1 MKVLFAV
8 NNEHISDSII
18 KKYQQDYRELISS
31 KNVYYFNALLKELQE
46 DKSYDRI
53 VIGEDL
59 EMFSNNNYDV
69 MDKFIF
75 DKLDKISDE
84 ASNASGED
92 IPIVLI
98 CTDRRSKS
106 DPILVKLFSIG
117 IYSALLGQDRTI
129 TNVCKLINIPRTKK
143 EAKIYY
149 RIDSDDAD
157 YKSES
162 ENDVSEVE
170 IQNILMHYKR
180 LGKNEEKYVDSFN
193 SIASQYTDAQLK
205 VIAKFLPLN
214 VKAVLEAE
222 CPKYQEIMMG
232 GPAKVISAPQVKET
246 KTKYKESVDKY
257 KNQKTTTK
265 FDNAK
270 LDLVQKQL
278 EKNKLTKP
286 VVVPSAMNINRVT
299 KIEQNPLFEDEELNN
314 QGNIQNSQNV
324 PNMQNG
330 LNGMDNQTNIQ
341 NNIDSQMMPNN
352 TLEDDDPLASI
363 KEELKGMIESG
374 EGTENT
380 EQPVIQPKRGRG
392 RPKKVQPQPVQAP
405 NLSTQVSNDANA
417 SILPGFEDITEEVA
431 QPKRGRGRP
440 KKVQPQPVQTSNQT
454 MEVGNNNLNNT
465 TNATN
470 DGYENIVTNNNI
482 QPSVNLFD
490 LDDDVE
496 ETNNSYSQES
506 TSNNQMSNG
515 TILPGI
521 DDDDDET
528 VNLPNQNY
536 NMQNN
541 NYMPNTQGN
550 NSNSYNNDV
559 YNQNNYNQNQNN
571 YSQNGYNQNSQSL
584 QYTQNS
590 NVDFTRLFTSDKK
603 AVAFVGTSKN
613 GTSFLVNNLADLISQ
628 SGIKTAILDLTKNKN
643 AYYIYTENEEEL
655 RKKAYSCIDNLRR
668 GNPVGINVSKNLDV
682 YTTLPGENGD
692 INDAQNIMQTLVS
705 NYSLV
710 LLDCDF
716 DTNVEYFRIV
726 QEIYLVQTYDVLTI
740 QPLTAFLRDLK
751 SKNILDQAKL
761 KIVLNKVLRVKSITD
776 RTIIG
781 GMAFYNDPA
790 MSFMTE
796 LFNKDEV
803 PYCVI
808 PFEDQ
813 TYSKYLEGLVNC
825 KITTNGYSKNF
836 MLALSKLSSMVYP
849 LISRDAGKKSTKPG
863 LGSYKNTTTFN
874 SSMNDTLNK
883 MKNNF

>member
-84 ASNASGED
+84 ASNASGKD
-92 IPIVLI
+92 IPIILI

-129 TNVCKLINIPRTKK
+129 TNVCKLINIPRSKK

-149 RIDSDDAD
+149 RIDSDEAD
-157 YKSES
+157 YKAEN

-222 CPKYQEIMMG
+222 CPKYQEVMMG
-232 GPAKVISAPQVKET
+232 GPAKVISAPQPKDSKV
-246 KTKYKESVDKY
+246 KYKDSVDKY

-299 KIEQNPLFEDEELNN
+299 KIEQNPLFEEHELNN
-314 QGNIQNSQNV
+314 QSNGYQ
-324 PNMQNG
+324 NMQNG
-330 LNGMDNQTNIQ
+330 NNATNTQIQKNIQ
-341 NNIDSQMMPNN
+341 EN
-352 TLEDDDPLASI
+352 DDPLASI
-363 KEELKGMIESG
+363 KEELMGMIESG
-374 EGTENT
+374 EGATEGNTENA
-380 EQPVIQPKRGRG
+380 EQQVVQPKRGRG
-392 RPKKVQPQPVQAP
+392 RPKKVQPQP
-405 NLSTQVSNDANA
+405 TQTINAQSNN
-417 SILPGFEDITEEVA
+417 
-431 QPKRGRGRP
+431 
-440 KKVQPQPVQTSNQT
+440 SN
-454 MEVGNNNLNNT
+454 VNNT
-465 TNATN
+465 QKLSNN
-470 DGYENIVTNNNI
+470 IEDGYENIVANKNA

-490 LDDDVE
+490 LVDDIE
-496 ETNNSYSQES
+496 ENNNSYN
-506 TSNNQMSNG
+506 TPTTNNNKMPTE
-515 TILPGI
+515 TILPGFE
-521 DDDDDET
+521 DEEEN
-528 VNLPNQNY
+528 VDSQDYREENHNIQND
-536 NMQNN
+536 N
-541 NYMPNTQGN
+541 NYMPNN
-550 NSNSYNNDV
+550 
-559 YNQNNYNQNQNN
+559 NNYVPNT
-571 YSQNGYNQNSQSL
+571 QSL
-584 QYTQNS
+584 QYTQSQNI
-590 NVDFTRLFTSDKK
+590 DFTRLFTSDKK

-613 GTSFLVNNLADLISQ
+613 GTSFLVNNLADVISQ

-668 GNPVGINVSKNLDV
+668 GNPVGINVSRNLDV
-682 YTTLPGENGD
+682 YTTLPGENTD
-692 INDAQNIMQTLVS
+692 INDAQNIMQTLIN

-716 DTNVEYFRIV
+716 DTNIEYFRIV

-751 SKNILDQAKL
+751 AKNILDQGKL

-836 MLALSKLSSMVYP
+836 MLALSKLSNMVYP
-849 LISRDAGKKSTKPG
+849 LISKDSGKKQGKSG
-863 LGSYKNTTTFN
+863 FGSYKNTTTFN

>member
-84 ASNASGED
+84 ASNASGKD
-92 IPIVLI
+92 IPIILI

-129 TNVCKLINIPRTKK
+129 TNVCKLINIPRSKK

-149 RIDSDDAD
+149 RIDSDEAD
-157 YKSES
+157 YKAEN

-222 CPKYQEIMMG
+222 CPKYQEVMMG
-232 GPAKVISAPQVKET
+232 GPAKVISAPQPKDSKV
-246 KTKYKESVDKY
+246 KYKDSVDKY

-299 KIEQNPLFEDEELNN
+299 KIEQNPLFEEHELNN
-314 QGNIQNSQNV
+314 QSNGY

-330 LNGMDNQTNIQ
+330 NNATNTQIQKNIQ
-341 NNIDSQMMPNN
+341 
-352 TLEDDDPLASI
+352 EDDPLASI
-363 KEELKGMIESG
+363 KEELMGMIESG
-374 EGTENT
+374 EGATEGNTENV
-380 EQPVIQPKRGRG
+380 EQQVVQPKRGRG
-392 RPKKVQPQPVQAP
+392 RPKKVQPQPIQDTNIQNVGS
-405 NLSTQVSNDANA
+405 NINNNTSTSEMANV
-417 SILPGFEDITEEVA
+417 LPGFENISISGNESIETQPV
-431 QPKRGRGRP
+431 QPKRGRGRA
-440 KKVQPQPVQTSNQT
+440 KKVQSQPTQTINAQSNNSN
-454 MEVGNNNLNNT
+454 VNNT
-465 TNATN
+465 QKLSNN
-470 DGYENIVTNNNI
+470 IEDGYENIVANKNA

-490 LDDDVE
+490 LVDDIE
-496 ETNNSYSQES
+496 ENNNSYN
-506 TSNNQMSNG
+506 TPTTNNKMPTE
-515 TILPGI
+515 TILPGFE
-521 DDDDDET
+521 DEEEN
-528 VNLPNQNY
+528 VDSQDYREENHNIQND
-536 NMQNN
+536 N
-541 NYMPNTQGN
+541 NYMPNN
-550 NSNSYNNDV
+550 
-559 YNQNNYNQNQNN
+559 NNYVPNT
-571 YSQNGYNQNSQSL
+571 QSL
-584 QYTQNS
+584 QYTQSQNI
-590 NVDFTRLFTSDKK
+590 DFTRLFTSDKK

-613 GTSFLVNNLADLISQ
+613 GTSFLVNNLADVISQ

-668 GNPVGINVSKNLDV
+668 GNPVGINVSRNLDV
-682 YTTLPGENGD
+682 YTTLPGENAD
-692 INDAQNIMQTLVS
+692 INDAQNIMQTLIN

-716 DTNVEYFRIV
+716 DTNIEYFRIV

-751 SKNILDQAKL
+751 AKNILDQGKL

-836 MLALSKLSSMVYP
+836 MLALSKLSNMVYP
-849 LISRDAGKKSTKPG
+849 LISKDSGKKQGKSG
-863 LGSYKNTTTFN
+863 FGNYKNTTTFN

>member
-84 ASNASGED
+84 ASNVSGED
-92 IPIVLI
+92 IPIILI

-129 TNVCKLINIPRTKK
+129 TNVCKLINIPRSKK

-149 RIDSDDAD
+149 RIDSDEAD
-157 YKSES
+157 YKAEN

-222 CPKYQEIMMG
+222 CPKYQEVMMG
-232 GPAKVISAPQVKET
+232 GPAKVISAPQPKDSKV
-246 KTKYKESVDKY
+246 KYKDSVDKY

-270 LDLVQKQL
+270 LDLVQRQL

-299 KIEQNPLFEDEELNN
+299 KIEQNPLFEEHELNN
-314 QGNIQNSQNV
+314 QSNGY

-330 LNGMDNQTNIQ
+330 NNATNTQIQKNIQ
-341 NNIDSQMMPNN
+341 
-352 TLEDDDPLASI
+352 EDDPLASI
-363 KEELKGMIESG
+363 KEELMGMIESG
-374 EGTENT
+374 EGATEGNTENV
-380 EQPVIQPKRGRG
+380 EQQVVQPKRGRG
-392 RPKKVQPQPVQAP
+392 RPKKVQPQPIQDTNIQNVGS
-405 NLSTQVSNDANA
+405 NINNNTSTSEMANV
-417 SILPGFEDITEEVA
+417 LPGFEDISISGNESIETQPV

-440 KKVQPQPVQTSNQT
+440 KKVQSQPTQTINAQSNNSN
-454 MEVGNNNLNNT
+454 VNNT
-465 TNATN
+465 QKLSNN
-470 DGYENIVTNNNI
+470 IEDGYENIVANKNA

-490 LDDDVE
+490 LVDDIE
-496 ETNNSYSQES
+496 ENNNSYNTPTTNNSKMPTE
-506 TSNNQMSNG
+506 
-515 TILPGI
+515 TILPGFE
-521 DDDDDET
+521 DEEES
-528 VNLPNQNY
+528 VDSQDYREENHNIQND
-536 NMQNN
+536 N
-541 NYMPNTQGN
+541 NYMPNN
-550 NSNSYNNDV
+550 
-559 YNQNNYNQNQNN
+559 NNYVPNT
-571 YSQNGYNQNSQSL
+571 QSL
-584 QYTQNS
+584 QYTQSQNI
-590 NVDFTRLFTSDKK
+590 DFTRLFTSDKK

-613 GTSFLVNNLADLISQ
+613 GTSFLVNNLADVISQ

-668 GNPVGINVSKNLDV
+668 GNPVGINVSRNLDV
-682 YTTLPGENGD
+682 YTTLPGENAD
-692 INDAQNIMQTLVS
+692 INDAQNIMQTLIN

-716 DTNVEYFRIV
+716 DTNIEYFRIV

-751 SKNILDQAKL
+751 AKNILDQGKL

-836 MLALSKLSSMVYP
+836 MLALSKLSNMVYP
-849 LISRDAGKKSTKPG
+849 LISKDSAKKQGKSG
-863 LGSYKNTTTFN
+863 LGNYKNTTTFN

>member
-92 IPIVLI
+92 IPIILI

-149 RIDSDDAD
+149 RIDSDDAG
-157 YKSES
+157 YKAEN

-222 CPKYQEIMMG
+222 CPKYQEVMMG
-232 GPAKVISAPQVKET
+232 GPTKVISAPQVKDT
-246 KTKYKESVDKY
+246 QTKYKESAEKY

-299 KIEQNPLFEDEELNN
+299 KIEQNPLFEEE
-314 QGNIQNSQNV
+314 NINSQG
-324 PNMQNG
+324 NMQN
-330 LNGMDNQTNIQ
+330 NQNIVNLQNMQNISNNQ
-341 NNIDSQMMPNN
+341 NNINSQMNISNNQMNPQAQVN
-352 TLEDDDPLASI
+352 TLQEEDDPLASI
-363 KEELKGMIESG
+363 KEELKGIIESG
-374 EGTENT
+374 EESGST
-380 EQPVIQPKRGRG
+380 EQPVQPKRGRG
-392 RPKKVQPQPVQAP
+392 RPKKNAAATPAAD
-405 NLSTQVSNDANA
+405 STV
-417 SILPGFEDITEEVA
+417 LPGFEDISGEVA

-440 KKVQPQPVQTSNQT
+440 RKVQPQPVQIEQPKVA
-454 MEVGNNNLNNT
+454 E
-465 TNATN
+465 TNESLSSTE
-470 DGYENIVTNNNI
+470 DGYENIVANNNS

-490 LDDDVE
+490 LDDDSE
-496 ETNNSYSQES
+496 EINNSYSQP
-506 TSNNQMSNG
+506 TNNNQMPVD

-521 DDDDDET
+521 DDDEPDTEFNTQQNQDY
-528 VNLPNQNY
+528 NAQNY

-541 NYMPNTQGN
+541 NSYMPNNQNSFNQNNYNQGN
-550 NSNSYNNDV
+550 
-559 YNQNNYNQNQNN
+559 YNQNNYNQNT
-571 YSQNGYNQNSQSL
+571 YNQSREL
-584 QYTQNS
+584 QYTQNT

-613 GTSFLVNNLADLISQ
+613 GTSFLVNNLADVISQ

-655 RKKAYSCIDNLRR
+655 RKKAFSCIDNLRR
-668 GNPVGINVSKNLDV
+668 GNPAGISVNRNLDV
-682 YTTLPGENGD
+682 YTTLPGENED
-692 INDAQNIMQTLVS
+692 IKDAQNIMQTLVS

-710 LLDCDF
+710 ILDCDF
-716 DTNVEYFRIV
+716 DTEVEYFRIV

-751 SKNILDQAKL
+751 SKNVLDQSKL

-803 PYCVI
+803 PYCAI

-836 MLALSKLSSMVYP
+836 MLALSKLSNMVYP
-849 LISRDAGKKSTKPG
+849 LISKDPGKKTSKPG
-863 LGSYKNTTTFN
+863 LGSYKNNTTFN

>member
-84 ASNASGED
+84 ASNTSGED
-92 IPIVLI
+92 IPIILI

-157 YKSES
+157 YKSEN

-222 CPKYQEIMMG
+222 CPKYQEVMMG
-232 GPAKVISAPQVKET
+232 GPAKVISAPQVKE
-246 KTKYKESVDKY
+246 KQTKYKEPAYKESAEKY

-286 VVVPSAMNINRVT
+286 VVVPGTMNINRVT
-299 KIEQNPLFEDEELNN
+299 KIEQNPLFEEESSNT
-314 QGNIQNSQNV
+314 QANV
-324 PNMQNG
+324 PNNMYSQSNNQNNNNQSNI
-330 LNGMDNQTNIQ
+330 LSNQMNPQEQTNTQ
-341 NNIDSQMMPNN
+341 Q
-352 TLEDDDPLASI
+352 DDDPLASI

-374 EGTENT
+374 GDVAETA
-380 EQPVIQPKRGRG
+380 EQPVQPKRGRG
-392 RPKKVQPQPVQAP
+392 RPKKNATPTAD
-405 NLSTQVSNDANA
+405 STV
-417 SILPGFEDITEEVA
+417 LPGFEDANTTTDEVA

-440 KKVQPQPVQTSNQT
+440 KKVQPQPITATETETV
-454 MEVGNNNLNNT
+454 NNT
-465 TNATN
+465 NN
-470 DGYENIVTNNNI
+470 VNSGYENIVSNNNA

-490 LDDDVE
+490 LDDD
-496 ETNNSYSQES
+496 ES
-506 TSNNQMSNG
+506 NTEYPQAVNNNQVQTE

-521 DDDDDET
+521 EDEDEQD
-528 VNLPNQNY
+528 NSINAQSQNYSAQNY

-541 NYMPNTQGN
+541 NSYMQ
-550 NSNSYNNDV
+550 NS
-559 YNQNNYNQNQNN
+559 QNNYNSNGYNQNN
-571 YSQNGYNQNSQSL
+571 YSQNNFSQNSYTPNNQRQDL
-584 QYTQNS
+584 QYTQNT

-613 GTSFLVNNLADLISQ
+613 GTSFLVNNLADVISQ

-643 AYYIYTENEEEL
+643 AYYIYTENEEDL
-655 RKKAYSCIDNLRR
+655 RKKAFSCIDNLRR
-668 GNPVGINVSKNLDV
+668 GNPAGISVSKNLDV

-710 LLDCDF
+710 ILDCDF
-716 DTNVEYFRIV
+716 ETNIEYFKIV

-751 SKNILDQAKL
+751 SKNVLDQSKL

-803 PYCVI
+803 PYCTI

-836 MLALSKLSSMVYP
+836 MLALSKLSNMVYP
-849 LISRDAGKKSTKPG
+849 LISKDSGRRQTKPG
-863 LGSYKNTTTFN
+863 LGNYKNNTTFN

>member
-8 NNEHISDSII
+8 NNEHISASII

-330 LNGMDNQTNIQ
+330 LNGMDNQANIQ

-380 EQPVIQPKRGRG
+380 EQPVI
-392 RPKKVQPQPVQAP
+392 
-405 NLSTQVSNDANA
+405 
-417 SILPGFEDITEEVA
+417 

-521 DDDDDET
+521 DEDDDET

-571 YSQNGYNQNSQSL
+571 SIFLYDTIEYFQSL
-584 QYTQNS
+584 
-590 NVDFTRLFTSDKK
+590 
-603 AVAFVGTSKN
+603 
-613 GTSFLVNNLADLISQ
+613 
-628 SGIKTAILDLTKNKN
+628 
-643 AYYIYTENEEEL
+643 
-655 RKKAYSCIDNLRR
+655 
-668 GNPVGINVSKNLDV
+668 
-682 YTTLPGENGD
+682 
-692 INDAQNIMQTLVS
+692 
-705 NYSLV
+705 
-710 LLDCDF
+710 
-716 DTNVEYFRIV
+716 
-726 QEIYLVQTYDVLTI
+726 
-740 QPLTAFLRDLK
+740 
-751 SKNILDQAKL
+751 
-761 KIVLNKVLRVKSITD
+761 
-776 RTIIG
+776 
-781 GMAFYNDPA
+781 
-790 MSFMTE
+790 
-796 LFNKDEV
+796 
-803 PYCVI
+803 
-808 PFEDQ
+808 
-813 TYSKYLEGLVNC
+813 
-825 KITTNGYSKNF
+825 
-836 MLALSKLSSMVYP
+836 
-849 LISRDAGKKSTKPG
+849 
-863 LGSYKNTTTFN
+863 
-874 SSMNDTLNK
+874 
-883 MKNNF
+883 